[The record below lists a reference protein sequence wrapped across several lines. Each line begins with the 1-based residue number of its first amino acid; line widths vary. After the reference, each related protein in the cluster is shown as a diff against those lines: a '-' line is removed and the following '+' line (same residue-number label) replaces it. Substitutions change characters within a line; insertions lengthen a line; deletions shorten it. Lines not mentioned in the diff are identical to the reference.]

1 MGSALEKL
9 KAQRGTLKTG
19 ASKKAKTVEESLPIT
34 AKAAAHTNAE
44 AAEAETALPSPE
56 DIEGMKAGELD
67 DFHGTL
73 PEPLDGWE
81 DLDKKGKKAALI
93 EALYEEDG
101 EDTPGIGHNGGPPL
115 EDALDNELS
124 GGSNVTKLGAK
135 KKGGKVDVT
144 DLIAVSAQEI
154 ENLTEDKA
162 NNLYWELSESSEFNY
177 FKIGGVLAVIREKK
191 FFGKYESFK
200 EKVEAEFGMKVRKA
214 EYMIELYNDIV
225 ASEVPW
231 EKLKGIGWT
240 KLKEISHLIDND
252 NIDEWAEKCKSM
264 NIATLIAEV
273 KALNPGQKIAV
284 GKPVTNSIKTMSF
297 RLHEDQQ
304 ELVNEAFEKAQDAAG
319 TDVKAVL
326 LADVI
331 CNEYLASGKT
341 KVVTKQE
348 TIEAFYKRILKEND
362 DDVEQALRAL
372 LEGPEF
378 EAVFGLEAKD
388 IDWSE

>member
-9 KAQRGTLKTG
+9 KAQRGTVKTG

-34 AKAAAHTNAE
+34 AKAAKAAHTNADE
-44 AAEAETALPSPE
+44 DAALPTAE
-56 DIEGMKAGELD
+56 DIEAMKAGELD

-93 EALYEEDG
+93 EALYAEDAD
-101 EDTPGIGHNGGPPL
+101 ETPGIGHNGGPPL
-115 EDALDNELS
+115 EEDALDNELS

-135 KKGGKVDVT
+135 KKGSKIDAN

-304 ELVNEAFEKAQDAAG
+304 ELVNEAFEKAEEAAG

-326 LADVI
+326 LSDVI
-331 CNEYLASGKT
+331 CSEYLASGKT

-348 TIEAFYKRILKEND
+348 TIDAFYKRVLKEHD